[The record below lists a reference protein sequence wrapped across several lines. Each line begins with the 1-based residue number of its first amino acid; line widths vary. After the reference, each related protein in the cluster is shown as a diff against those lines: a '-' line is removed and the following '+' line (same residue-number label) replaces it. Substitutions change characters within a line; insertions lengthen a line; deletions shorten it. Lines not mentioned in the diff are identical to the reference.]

1 MKEDNEGKGR
11 GNPVGDFI
19 CLLSLLTK
27 IIAIKGTGVLT
38 ERKHE
43 DEERHSE
50 DRCSFGRNHREGQ

>member
-27 IIAIKGTGVLT
+27 IIAIKGGAALT
-38 ERKHE
+38 ERKKK
-43 DEERHSE
+43 DEERPTK
-50 DRCSFGRNHREGQ
+50 N